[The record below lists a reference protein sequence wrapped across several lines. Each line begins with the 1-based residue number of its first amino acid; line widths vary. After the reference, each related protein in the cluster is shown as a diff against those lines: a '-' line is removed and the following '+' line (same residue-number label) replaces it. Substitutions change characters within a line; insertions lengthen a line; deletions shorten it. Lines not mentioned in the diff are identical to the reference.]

1 MTEFSAIPVFVAVV
15 ECGSFSKAG
24 DKVGTSKSAVSKR
37 ITQLER
43 NLGVRLFHRT
53 TRRLTLT
60 EAGEHYYDYARKA
73 YALAREG
80 EDVVTQMQGEP
91 RGVLRV
97 SVPMT
102 FGRLHLAPLMP
113 DFLKQ
118 HPGVQLE
125 LSMDDRMVDL
135 VEGGFDLAIRI
146 GHLPDSRLIARRI
159 APCLSAVCASPAYLA
174 EHGVPRTPAD
184 LRQHNCLFYSYF
196 RGGAE
201 WRFEGPAGTVRVEP
215 RGNYRVN
222 NSEAIREALL
232 AGVGICQM
240 PTFIVGPDLAAGRLV
255 PVLRDFPL
263 PRHAIHA
270 VFPERRHRPA
280 KVTALLDFLDERLGG
295 DRPYWDSGCAL

>member
-1 MTEFSAIPVFVAVV
+1 MTEFSAIPVFVTVV

-24 DKVGTSKSAVSKR
+24 IKLGTSKSAVSKR
-37 ITQLER
+37 ITQLEH

-60 EAGEHYYDYARKA
+60 EAGEHYYDYARRA

-97 SVPMT
+97 SAPMS

-118 HPGVQLE
+118 YPGVQLD

-146 GHLPDSRLIARRI
+146 GHLPDSRLVARRI
-159 APCLSAVCASPAYLA
+159 TPCHSVVCASPDYLA
-174 EHGVPRTPAD
+174 QHGTPRTPAD

-196 RGGAE
+196 RGGSE
-201 WRFEGPAGTVRVEP
+201 WRFEGPAGTVRIQP
-215 RGNYRVN
+215 QGNYRVN
-222 NSEAIREALL
+222 NSEALRDALL
-232 AGVGICQM
+232 AGGGICQV
-240 PTFIVGPDLAAGRLV
+240 PTFIVGPDLAAGRLM
-255 PVLRDFPL
+255 PVLKDFPL
-263 PRHAIHA
+263 PHHAIYA

-280 KVTALLDFLDERLGG
+280 KVTAFLDFLDQRLGG
-295 DRPYWDSGCAL
+295 DQPYWDAGCAV